1 MKEELLNHSTD
12 GASIT
17 RETIRFDSPAD
28 PVYLFKYR
36 RVGGSGAH
44 TFGVENVL
52 KKLKEEATA
61 LKGEIGCE
69 FRARRGGAAVHIGD
83 DRKS

>member
-61 LKGEIGCE
+61 LKGGNWL
-69 FRARRGGAAVHIGD
+69 
-83 DRKS
+83 